1 MNAAVIVTGS
11 EILSGRRQD
20 LLIQPLTA
28 LLVSRGVSM
37 NEIRVVGDDPAVLIE
52 TILELQARVE
62 IIVVTGGLGLTPD
75 DTTHAAVRT
84 LQERAHAIRNPD
96 LRNPVGSA
104 PGVDL
109 SFVSGAR
116 AVFFPGV
123 PAEALA
129 MFGEVAD
136 SLNGGASPTVE
147 IAVFGL
153 REAEI
158 AGRLGGLAPL
168 CGYLPRDMEVALI
181 APADREGEIRGI
193 LGEHALQG
201 RDLNATV
208 GALLRERGLSCAAAE
223 SCTGGLIAHLMTGLS
238 GSSAYFLGSV
248 VSYSNGVKSGVLGV
262 PADLIARHG
271 AVSREVARAMLL
283 GVLRLTGA
291 DVAMATTGI
300 AGPAGG
306 TQAKPVGTVWIAAG
320 SRESSVVREFR
331 FPFDRERNKM
341 IFAKTALFLLR
352 ACIRDSG
359 IHRV

>member
-1 MNAAVIVTGS
+1 MKAAVVVTGS

-20 LLIQPLTA
+20 LLIQPLCA
-28 LLVSRGVSM
+28 MLVSRGVCVD
-37 NEIRVVGDDPAVLIE
+37 EIRVVGDDPGALFA
-52 TILELQARVE
+52 TILELQARVR

-75 DTTHAAVRT
+75 DTTHAAVRM
-84 LQERAHAIRNPD
+84 LKEQAQAIRNPD

-109 SFVSGAR
+109 SFASGAR
-116 AVFFPGV
+116 AMFFPGV

-129 MFGEVAD
+129 MFGEAAD
-136 SLNGGASPTVE
+136 GLNEDAPSPVE

-158 AGRLGGLAPL
+158 AARLGGLAPL

-181 APADREGEIRGI
+181 VPADREGEIRGI
-193 LGEHALQG
+193 LGEHALEG

-238 GSSAYFLGSV
+238 GSSEYFLGSV
-248 VSYSNGVKSGVLGV
+248 VSYSNDVKSGVLGV

-271 AVSREVARAMLL
+271 AVSREVAQAMLL
-283 GVLRLTGA
+283 GVLRLTKA
-291 DVAMATTGI
+291 DVGMATTGI
-300 AGPAGG
+300 AGPGGG
-306 TQAKPVGTVWIAAG
+306 TQAKPAGTVWIAAG
-320 SRESSVVREFR
+320 SRENAVAREFR
-331 FPFDRERNKM
+331 FPFDRERNKTV
-341 IFAKTALFLLR
+341 FAKTALFLLR
-352 ACIRDSG
+352 ACVHDSG
-359 IHRV
+359 IHRL